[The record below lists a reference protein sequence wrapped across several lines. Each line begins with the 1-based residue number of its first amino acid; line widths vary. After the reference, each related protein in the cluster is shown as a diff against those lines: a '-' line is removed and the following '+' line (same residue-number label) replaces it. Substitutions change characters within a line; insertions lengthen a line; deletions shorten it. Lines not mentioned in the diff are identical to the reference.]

1 MAMTLRLPDDVDE
14 ALTALAHRQGRSKQ
28 EIPTT
33 AIRSYVE
40 GAFRRTLLEQVL
52 DGQLPRYEDAL
63 RRLGE

>member
-28 EIPTT
+28 EIATT